1 MPRVC
6 TAGGLGGSLVCPLP
20 CWAPAVTGLHSS
32 GSAGGG
38 ASLAAVLRG
47 RGRGSLSVFVLLL
60 LHLLHDFP
68 DLALGSLGRGQEMGV
83 GMAEHNSITAPQ
95 LLTLGQARE

>member
-6 TAGGLGGSLVCPLP
+6 TAGGLRGSLVCPLP

-47 RGRGSLSVFVLLL
+47 RGSLSVFVLLL

-68 DLALGSLGRGQEMGV
+68 DLALGSLGRGQDMGV